1 MKFHKNPDRTG
12 PVRNPSNA
20 IKRSKKMEDQTK
32 KLAIVVSRGLDDER
46 ATVAFTIANTG
57 LAAGQQVT
65 LFMVSAGVDV
75 VRKGA
80 ADNVQMNPFDPP
92 LKELI
97 GNFQSNGGRILI
109 CPPCAKVR
117 GYGEEDFI
125 DGTQVVGSPALHAL
139 ILDGAATLSF

>member
-1 MKFHKNPDRTG
+1 
-12 PVRNPSNA
+12 
-20 IKRSKKMEDQTK
+20 MEDQPK

-65 LFMVSAGVDV
+65 LFMVSAAVDV
-75 VRKGA
+75 VRTGA
-80 ADNVQMNPFDPP
+80 ADNVRMNPFDPP

-97 GNFQSNGGRILI
+97 DNFQSNGGRILV

-117 GYGEEDFI
+117 GYAEDDFI
-125 DGTQVVGSPALHAL
+125 EGVQVVGSPALHAQ
-139 ILDGAATLSF
+139 IIDGAATLSF

>member
-1 MKFHKNPDRTG
+1 
-12 PVRNPSNA
+12 
-20 IKRSKKMEDQTK
+20 MEDQAK

-57 LAAGQQVT
+57 VASGQQVT
-65 LFMVSAGVDV
+65 MFMVSAAVDV

-80 ADNVQMNPFDPP
+80 ADNVHMNPFDPP

-97 GNFQSNGGRILI
+97 ANFQSKGGRILV

-117 GYGEEDFI
+117 GYEASDFI
-125 DGTQVVGSPALHAL
+125 DGVQVVGSPALHAL
-139 ILDGAATLSF
+139 ILDGASTLSF

>member
-1 MKFHKNPDRTG
+1 ME
-12 PVRNPSNA
+12 NA
-20 IKRSKKMEDQTK
+20 K

-57 LAAGQQVT
+57 IASGQQVT
-65 LFMVSAGVDV
+65 MFMVSAAVDV

-92 LKELI
+92 MKELI
-97 GNFQSNGGRILI
+97 DKFQNGGGRILV

-117 GYGEEDFI
+117 GYDEDAFI
-125 DGTQVVGSPALHAL
+125 DGVQVVGSPALHAQ